1 MPDSNFNWKV
11 TWLPLL
17 IVLYTQLLTSFLFF
31 LVSNLFNRIV
41 IILQWCWV
49 RELTVTLEDIHACF
63 LGSQYSVMRV
73 FWTVFLNK
81 SLFIF
86 KSSGSRSERSKRE
99 RKRKKKEKESRKE
112 EEGQKK
118 ERREEVQ
125 EGGNLLSHLKPSRGL
140 PRWLS
145 GKEFTCQCRSC
156 RFDPWVGK
164 IPWRRKG
171 QPTAVFLP
179 GEFREQRSLVG

>member
-1 MPDSNFNWKV
+1 MPASNFNWKV

-41 IILQWCWV
+41 IILQWFWV
-49 RELTVTLEDIHACF
+49 RELTVTLEDIHAHF

-73 FWTVFLNK
+73 FWTVFLNI

-86 KSSGSRSERSKRE
+86 KFSSRLAERSTRE
-99 RKRKKKEKESRKE
+99 MKGKRKKSWAERRKKDK
-112 EEGQKK
+112 KK

-125 EGGNLLSHLKPSRGL
+125 EGGRKSVVTTPKT
-140 PRWLS
+140 
-145 GKEFTCQCRSC
+145 KEGTSQV
-156 RFDPWVGK
+156 D
-164 IPWRRKG
+164 
-171 QPTAVFLP
+171 
-179 GEFREQRSLVG
+179 QR

>member
-112 EEGQKK
+112 EEGQEERKK
-118 ERREEVQ
+118 GRSA
-125 EGGNLLSHLKPSRGL
+125 GG
-140 PRWLS
+140 
-145 GKEFTCQCRSC
+145 
-156 RFDPWVGK
+156 
-164 IPWRRKG
+164 RK
-171 QPTAVFLP
+171 
-179 GEFREQRSLVG
+179 SLVTPKTKQGASQVAQR